1 MAREL
6 ISSTANPRVKAAD
19 RLRDRR
25 ERDERGVTIVDGARE
40 ILRAVESGAEVEELW
55 VSIDR
60 CRSDDCRAAVAAVPA
75 ERWIE
80 ASAAVLDRL
89 AFGDRSE
96 GMVAVVRTP
105 STELVRIDLPQDALV
120 VVLEGVEKPGNV
132 GAVLRSAD
140 ATGAA
145 ALLLADPRTDP
156 FNPNAIRASLGTAF
170 TVPIGVGSAET
181 VRQWLDERR
190 LRVVTARVDAS
201 ADHWDA
207 DLTGPLALVLGS
219 EARGLTGAWRT
230 PELVSVRLP
239 MLGVADS
246 LNVSATA
253 AVLLFEARRQRTVA
267 LKRSPA
273 NGRSDG

>member
-1 MAREL
+1 MAPEL
-6 ISSTANPRVKAAD
+6 ISSNANPRVKAAD

-25 ERDERGVTIVDGARE
+25 ERDERGRTIVDGARE

-55 VSIDR
+55 VSPER
-60 CRSDDCRAAVAAVPA
+60 CRSDDCRAALAAVPA
-75 ERWIE
+75 DRRIE
-80 ASAAVLDRL
+80 ASEAVLDRL

-96 GMVAVVRTP
+96 GIVAVVRTP
-105 STELVRIDLPQDALV
+105 STELARIDLPRDALV

-140 ATGAA
+140 AAGAA
-145 ALLLADPRTDP
+145 ALVLADPRTDP

-170 TVPIGVGSAET
+170 TVPIGVGSADA
-181 VRQWLDERR
+181 VRQWLAQRR
-190 LRVVTARVDAS
+190 LRVVTARVDAPK
-201 ADHWDA
+201 DHWDA

-219 EARGLTGAWRT
+219 EARGLTGAWAA
-230 PELVSVRLP
+230 PEVVSVRLP

-253 AVLLFEARRQRTVA
+253 AVLMFEARRQRTVA
-267 LKRSPA
+267 LNGSPG